1 MADHNNNDV
10 NNNQGDNNNNPVND
24 NSATGRGILMDGH
37 TGFNN
42 RLISR
47 LSAAPGDLMHFLE
60 ACAMGNM
67 SRVET
72 LINKGVDINTTG
84 TPGNPGVLSGTSG
97 LMMAAMSNQVM
108 LKLESL

>member
-10 NNNQGDNNNNPVND
+10 NNNNPVND
-24 NSATGRGILMDGH
+24 NNATTGRGILMDGH